1 MNRNE
6 ERRDLSKKILV
17 AMLSYDD
24 GQHIAD
30 LPAFQK
36 KVARVV
42 VGYADALL
50 DELDYPKED
59 TPETP
64 AWVKPGSVSYPV
76 ATGEVQVGDL
86 VMVRDTETESW
97 VGPRLLT
104 RFEPTGRWPY
114 VVGTGARAG
123 EGWRAGK
130 GWRFAR
136 HLTNEERAQ
145 IKRI

>member
-1 MNRNE
+1 MERNE

-36 KVARVV
+36 KVAKAV

-50 DELDYPKED
+50 DELECPKES

-86 VMVRDTETESW
+86 VMVKEFGNPRERWSGPFQLRQIVQRGGEDRYVCIDPENWTASW
-97 VGPRLLT
+97 
-104 RFEPTGRWPY
+104 
-114 VVGTGARAG
+114 A
-123 EGWRAGK
+123 
-130 GWRFAR
+130 FAR
-136 HLTNEERAQ
+136 HLTDEERAQ

>member
-64 AWVKPGSVSYPV
+64 AWVKLG
-76 ATGEVQVGDL
+76 AFRIL
-86 VMVRDTETESW
+86 
-97 VGPRLLT
+97 
-104 RFEPTGRWPY
+104 WP
-114 VVGTGARAG
+114 
-123 EGWRAGK
+123 
-130 GWRFAR
+130 
-136 HLTNEERAQ
+136 Q
-145 IKRI
+145 